1 MGAAMRRTARAMGER
16 KRNVEPRWIDMRR
29 PPDELAEGAGLSP
42 RAPDPQARDRI
53 ERRARS
59 RHRDSAYWCA
69 VLRTCQRPP
78 VLRGGGAKKSR
89 TGDGSRAS
97 ASAGRRT
104 GKEGGTPAAKDGAFV
119 EYRGRGAERNQDDDS
134 SGYRDRNNGMKDN
147 AKGTVVCVG
156 FERVG
161 VRHLDNGEQ
170 GKQDEAQN
178 GGGHHGTGRRDPA
191 SSLLEVVQE
200 YL

>member
-1 MGAAMRRTARAMGER
+1 
-16 KRNVEPRWIDMRR
+16 
-29 PPDELAEGAGLSP
+29 
-42 RAPDPQARDRI
+42 
-53 ERRARS
+53 
-59 RHRDSAYWCA
+59 
-69 VLRTCQRPP
+69 
-78 VLRGGGAKKSR
+78 
-89 TGDGSRAS
+89 
-97 ASAGRRT
+97 
-104 GKEGGTPAAKDGAFV
+104 
-119 EYRGRGAERNQDDDS
+119 
-134 SGYRDRNNGMKDN
+134 MKDN

-200 YL
+200 YLHTKDTQIWTRQITVWLRWGLRKVRD